1 MPTFQECLLSAVEQ
15 GAVTKE
21 EAAELGRRFEDI
33 RAQKRLELGDGA
45 AAAAAK
51 EALEKALRAEAAEQR
66 RQVLLT
72 AAAKNKVGGYLQGF
86 RTAKGEADIFE
97 ATLNLF
103 ESFGGGITG
112 LRGRTEAIVG
122 LAHSQLTQTLQT
134 FRRTAISGRRLN
146 RPMADDIVRELKGEA
161 TGSAE
166 AFTMARAIEDVFESL
181 RQRFNAAG
189 GAIQKLDGWGLPH
202 SHDGA
207 AVIKAGEA
215 EWRRF
220 IKPLLDP
227 ARMKDPL
234 TGEALT
240 PARLDQVLSG
250 AYANIVSNGWAT
262 REPMMQRFGG
272 GKLASQR
279 QEHRFLVFKDADS
292 WLQYDRQFGTGDPI
306 VSVFNHINGMAR
318 DIAALELLGPNPS
331 AMVEWLKQVNAAEFG
346 KHKAGRPSLYR
357 EGNKAQEWAG
367 GSAAYLTNRIDAVWQ
382 YARGRENLSPGVS
395 AAFGSVR
402 NTLTSAYL
410 GGAAL
415 TAAPTDPFIDAL
427 ARHVAGLPIWPAFT
441 AILDVFRSA
450 PREQAVRAGIVLDDF
465 LHITR
470 DEARF
475 TTISTGAHEWSK
487 WLADRTLTWSGLSPI
502 TQARKHVF
510 ALDWMAALADHKDMP
525 FAEVPERLRQR
536 LEAYGVSAS
545 DWQRLAKFEPHRPQ
559 PDSAG
564 ILRPSDI
571 AREDVPL
578 AEKLLGLIYGETER
592 AVPSGTL
599 RSRSLILNGRT
610 RGSVSGELIESM
622 LQFKSF
628 GLSFTSLQL
637 QALQDELAR
646 GKWSGAAYASAL
658 AIGLTIGG
666 AMAIQLG
673 NITQGRDP
681 QPVNDPKFI
690 LAAIQRGGGFGLF
703 GDFMFS
709 DVNRHGGGFVETIA
723 GPTLG
728 LVGSIGKA
736 TIGNLHELAQGKE
749 THAGRE
755 ATQLLRRN
763 TPVASSLWPIRA
775 AYNRVLLDQL
785 QYLADPEAHKS
796 FAEQRRRYE
805 RETGATF
812 WWQPGEAMPQ
822 RAPGFEHFL
831 R

>member
-1 MPTFQECLLSAVEQ
+1 MAQFHECLASAVEQ
-15 GAVTKE
+15 GAIDKG
-21 EAAELGRRFEDI
+21 EAAELNRRFEEI
-33 RAQKRLELGDGA
+33 RAQKRLELGDDA
-45 AAAAAK
+45 ASAAAK
-51 EALEKALRAEAAEQR
+51 QSLEAALRAEAAEQR

-72 AAAKNKVGGYLQGF
+72 AAAKDRVGTYLQGY
-86 RTAKGEADIFE
+86 RTPQGKADIFE

-122 LAHSQLTQTLQT
+122 LAHSQLTDVLQT
-134 FRRTAISGRRLN
+134 FRRTAISGRRMN
-146 RPMADDIVRELKGEA
+146 RPMADDIVRELKGEG

-166 AFTMARAIEDVFESL
+166 AFGMARAIEDVFESL

-189 GAIQKLDGWGLPH
+189 GAVQKLDGWGLPH
-202 SHDGA
+202 SHDAA
-207 AVIKAGEA
+207 AVIKGGEA
-215 EWRRF
+215 QWRSF

-227 ARMKDPL
+227 AKMKDPL

-262 REPMMQRFGG
+262 REPASQRFGQ

-292 WLQYDRQFGTGDPI
+292 WLQYDRQFGAGDPI

-318 DIAALELLGPNPS
+318 DIAALELLGPNPG
-331 AMVEWLKQVNAAEFG
+331 AMVEWLKQANAAEFG
-346 KHKAGRPSLYR
+346 KHQAGRPSLYR
-357 EGNKAQEWAG
+357 EGNKAQEFAG
-367 GSAAYLTNRIDAVWQ
+367 GSGAYLTNRIDAVWQ
-382 YARGRENLSPGVS
+382 YSRGRENLSPGVAS
-395 AAFGSVR
+395 FFGTVR
-402 NTLTSAYL
+402 NVLTSAYL

-415 TAAPTDPFIDAL
+415 TAAPTDPFIDGL

-441 AILDVFRSA
+441 AIFDTFRSL
-450 PREQAVRAGIVLDDF
+450 PREQAVRAGMVLDDF

-475 TTISTGAHEWSK
+475 TTISSGAHEWSK

-502 TQARKHVF
+502 TQARKHVL
-510 ALDWMAALADHKDMP
+510 ALDWMAALADHKDIP
-525 FAEVPERLRQR
+525 FAAVPERLRQR
-536 LEAYGVSAS
+536 LEAYGVTAS
-545 DWQRLAKFEPHRPQ
+545 DWQRLGKIEPHRPA
-559 PDSAG
+559 PDAAG

-571 AREDVPL
+571 AQADTVL

-592 AVPSGTL
+592 AVPAGTI
-599 RSRSLILNGRT
+599 RSRSLVLAGNT
-610 RGSVSGELIESM
+610 RGSVAGEIVESM

-628 GLSFTSLQL
+628 GLSFTTLQL

-646 GKWSGAAYASAL
+646 GKWSGAAYASSL
-658 AIGLTIGG
+658 AIGLTLGG

-673 NITQGRDP
+673 NISQGRDP

-709 DVNRHGGGFVETIA
+709 DVNRHGGGFAETLM
-723 GPTLG
+723 GPTVS
-728 LVGSIGKA
+728 LVSNLGKA
-736 TIGNLHELAQGKE
+736 TVGNLQELALGKD
-749 THAGRE
+749 TKAGRE
-755 ATQLLRRN
+755 WTQLLRRN
-763 TPVASSLWPIRA
+763 TPVASSLWPMRA

-785 QYLADPEAHKS
+785 QYLADPDAHKS
-796 FAEQRRRYE
+796 FREQERRYE
-805 RETGATF
+805 RDTGASF
-812 WWQPGEAMPQ
+812 WWQPGEAGPSRLPSFDSFM
-822 RAPGFEHFL
+822 R
-831 R
+831 